1 MQSFNLLLEEGLL
14 DSLLPYLVKPTEKE
28 NEYKLNITSDKESEN
43 NTDDEESIVKNKT
56 KILYDTEKDE
66 REK

>member
-14 DSLLPYLVKPTEKE
+14 DPLLQYLVKPTEKE
-28 NEYKLNITSDKESEN
+28 NEYKLNITTDKESEN
-43 NTDDEESIVKNKT
+43 NTDDEESIVKRKT
-56 KILYDTEKDE
+56 RILYDTEDDE

>member
-14 DSLLPYLVKPTEKE
+14 DSLLPYLVKPTERE